1 MSNFPVDDPIYVLPP
16 EEMIPEVM
24 MLAFQLAESRD
35 WGHTPLELEQCQ
47 AYADGSGVKVAILD
61 TGVDTNHPDLKDRVI
76 LSRDFT
82 GSSSGASDVQG
93 HGTHCAGI
101 VAASTDGNGIIGA
114 APKASILNG
123 KVLGDNGSGA
133 SSGIAAGIRW
143 ATEQR
148 ADIISMSL
156 GGPSQDSATRSAIQQ
171 AVASGIIVVCAAG
184 NEGPR
189 EGTVGYPGGYDE
201 SICVGAVDQNL
212 NAANFSS
219 RGAALDIASP
229 GVSILSTYPGGRY
242 ARLSGTSMATPYVA
256 GCLAL
261 YLSYLKKKGLPLPSY
276 SQVLDLFRQTAQDRG
291 NPGKDTTYGWGFIK
305 PLKMLQLIV
314 PVPPPPPEEDFVE
327 LTSVELVAKGVKKV
341 RVYF

>member
-1 MSNFPVDDPIYVLPP
+1 MSNFPADEPIYTLPP

-24 MLAFQLAESRD
+24 MLASQLAESRD
-35 WGHTPLELEQCQ
+35 WGHTTLDLERCQ
-47 AYADGSGVKVAILD
+47 TFADGDGVKVAILD
-61 TGVDTNHPDLKDRVI
+61 TGVDSGHPDLKDRVI
-76 LSRDFT
+76 LNRDFT

-101 VAASTDGNGIIGA
+101 VAASAQGEGLIGA
-114 APKASILNG
+114 APRASILNG
-123 KVLGDNGSGA
+123 KVLGDNGSGS
-133 SSGIAAGIRW
+133 SSGIAAGVRW

-156 GGPSQDSATRSAIQQ
+156 GGPSPDAATRSAIQA
-171 AVASGIIVVCAAG
+171 AVAQGILVVCAAG
-184 NEGPR
+184 NSGPR

-201 SICVGAVDQNL
+201 SICVGAIDQSL

-219 RGAALDIASP
+219 RGAALDIATP

-261 YLSYLKKKGLPLPSY
+261 YLSYLKKKGLRLPDY
-276 SQVLDLFRQTAQDRG
+276 RVVLDLFRQTAADRG
-291 NPGKDTTYGWGFIK
+291 TAGKDTTYGWGIMQ
-305 PLKMLQLIV
+305 PLKMLQLV
-314 PVPPPPPEEDFVE
+314 DPTPPPPEDTFVD
-327 LTSVELVAKGVKKV
+327 LTSAELVAKGVKKV